1 MPHLEITQVVLVHC
15 SITTNDCQYGSRIF
29 YPFVT
34 MEWFDQLLDISPKK
48 FMFLKTFNSE
58 FSYNEVWFTNQ
69 NCKAL
74 EIEGKINITHFSY

>member
-1 MPHLEITQVVLVHC
+1 
-15 SITTNDCQYGSRIF
+15 
-29 YPFVT
+29 
-34 MEWFDQLLDISPKK
+34 MELFGQLLDIWPKK